1 MHEQDPGTKEILA
14 HQQHYVPQITVLSVD
29 SRIFASD
36 EESVDDDLRQYFM
49 SLVGAMA
56 WLILTMPAI

>member
-14 HQQHYVPQITVLSVD
+14 HQQHYVPQITAISVD
-29 SRIFASD
+29 SKTFASD
-36 EESVDDDLRQYFM
+36 DEAADDDLRQYFM

-56 WLILTMPAI
+56 W